1 MTAKRFV
8 DQQELTHT
16 PQAGSSTPLCRPLAI
31 SEAQSGSSRRPD
43 PQASAPT
50 RSQAHVQAVISGPS
64 FMGSSDQGSM
74 QNGVGEQQY
83 ERVPREGLQLAELN
97 GVETTSAS
105 SFEKLQPQW
114 RTSRRTNSRYA
125 KRPTNLVAESCQ
137 VKVGHPCKRAPMWPM
152 SHACAHHA
160 SMQHA
165 VIIRGQKTAC
175 AVGVIAHVDRTC
187 RDAGGW
193 PPALHCPEKA
203 THMLRCPPAHTPG

>member
-1 MTAKRFV
+1 MAPIWGWPCLEGRLLLDCKEICRSASTHSHTASR
-8 DQQELTHT
+8 QQY
-16 PQAGSSTPLCRPLAI
+16 ALCRPLAI
-31 SEAQSGSSRRPD
+31 SEEQSGSSRRPD

-64 FMGSSDQGSM
+64 FIGSSDQGSM

-105 SFEKLQPQW
+105 SFEKLQPQ
-114 RTSRRTNSRYA
+114 RRASRRTNSRYA

-152 SHACAHHA
+152 SYASAHHA

-165 VIIRGQKTAC
+165 VIATGAEDSVRCWG
-175 AVGVIAHVDRTC
+175 DRSC
-187 RDAGGW
+187 
-193 PPALHCPEKA
+193 
-203 THMLRCPPAHTPG
+203 